1 MTEANETTPKT
12 SQAREAHKK
21 PPRRPQEILERKVA
35 RFLNA
40 PAGAVSKDK
49 TCANA
54 ETRPTPSL
62 GQIPSVHNGL
72 AFFHARPRKPDRK
85 PDQLHRFSNP
95 HHVQFPV
102 SNRLRRAQP
111 VASKGT
117 SRPWSQAGP
126 AIGGRVL
133 GSGGSG
139 RAAEGDEGQSS
150 LGGQHSP
157 MHTEYSMHS
166 RRRSSEEG
174 GCWRQS

>member
-1 MTEANETTPKT
+1 MPMLRHA
-12 SQAREAHKK
+12 
-21 PPRRPQEILERKVA
+21 RRPALGGFRVFTMA
-35 RFLNA
+35 WPSFTLDL
-40 PAGAVSKDK
+40 G
-49 TCANA
+49 C
-54 ETRPTPSL
+54 PTGRAS
-62 GQIPSVHNGL
+62 
-72 AFFHARPRKPDRK
+72 RM

-102 SNRLRRAQP
+102 SNRLRQAQP

-139 RAAEGDEGQSS
+139 RAAEGEEGQSS